1 MIGAISAFLELDSEI
16 RGTVKFGDGSIVE
29 IEGSGT
35 ILFII
40 SKGGEHRKLTN
51 VYFIPRL
58 KANLMSLGEL
68 DEADCFISIERGLL
82 KICNDR

>member
-1 MIGAISAFLELDSEI
+1 MGVLDTGATNHMIGAISAFLELDSEI

-40 SKGGEHRKLTN
+40 SKEGCERWASTSYRGSRLT
-51 VYFIPRL
+51 L
-58 KANLMSLGEL
+58 
-68 DEADCFISIERGLL
+68 
-82 KICNDR
+82 